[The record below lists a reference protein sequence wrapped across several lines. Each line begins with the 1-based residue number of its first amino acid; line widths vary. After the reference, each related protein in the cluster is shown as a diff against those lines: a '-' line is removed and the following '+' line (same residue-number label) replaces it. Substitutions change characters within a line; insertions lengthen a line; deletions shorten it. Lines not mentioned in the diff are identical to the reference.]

1 MLTKHI
7 EFMILFLKELD
18 NLKRKYEKL
27 ILRNKDNNKSVQLAG
42 FLEKYRAE
50 QQRLIELK
58 TREKLKSDQKL
69 REKLAQ
75 RLRNKKVKFAQA
87 HTQ

>member
-27 ILRNKDNNKSVQLAG
+27 ILRNKDNIKSVQLAG